1 MFVLFLHR
9 RGAGFPPTAA
19 TAPTLTTLF
28 MIR

>member
-1 MFVLFLHR
+1 MSFCSSTA